1 MSNLQVVIMAA
12 GLGSRYGGLKQID
25 EFGPAQEYLMD
36 YAIYDAHKAG
46 INQDCVIVRDHF
58 KAEIQQIMAKKWQA
72 YKDLQFNFVSQETTD
87 LPVPFRGKI
96 QREKPWGTAHILF
109 VLRNILKT
117 PFVIMNADD
126 FYGREAIQSL
136 SEFLVRKPGEHA
148 LVSYELQKT
157 LSLHGAVT
165 RGICEIKNDKLVSI
179 DEVSGIEPGDQR
191 HAFASMNLWGF
202 SPQAFSHV
210 EELFVRFLEK
220 NADSPKAEYQIPT
233 MVNDLLQEKRIEI
246 TAIPTKSDWF
256 GVTYKEDKDLVKN
269 KIASLVER
277 GVYPENLFAR

>member
-25 EFGPAQEYLMD
+25 EFGPSQEYLMD

-46 INQDCVIVRDHF
+46 IRQVCVIVRDNF
-58 KAEIQQIMAKKWQA
+58 KQEIAQIMSKKWGA
-72 YKDLQFNFVSQETTD
+72 YKDLKFNFISQETTD
-87 LPVPFRGKI
+87 LPPAFKGQI
-96 QREKPWGTAHILF
+96 EREKPWGTAHILF
-109 VLRNILKT
+109 VLRDKLKT

-136 SEFLVRKPGEHA
+136 AKFLIEKPNENA

-165 RGICEIKNDKLVSI
+165 RGLCEIKNDQLVAI
-179 DEVSGIEPGDQR
+179 DEVSGIEPGDKR
-191 HAFASMNLWGF
+191 TAFASMNLWGF
-202 SPQAFSHV
+202 SPSAFAHV

-220 NADSPKAEYQIPT
+220 NAVAPKAEYQIPT
-233 MVNDLLQEKRIEI
+233 MVNDLLSEKRIRVA
-246 TAIPTKSDWF
+246 AIPTTSDWF
-256 GVTYKEDKDLVKN
+256 GVTYKEDKELVKTKLN
-269 KIASLVER
+269 ALIAR
-277 GVYPENLFAR
+277 GVYPKNLFAQ